1 MDKKTNRNWRDIK
14 LYCVN
19 YNIFYKYY
27 NIMKIGIIGLGMV
40 GKAIFDGLSLNKN
53 NELCFYDIK
62 FSESKI
68 TDVINTE
75 IIYISVPTL
84 PDQNNKCDL
93 SILFN
98 IIEELNDLNYFG
110 IICIKSTIIPET
122 TINLINKYN

>member
-53 NELCFYDIK
+53 NELGNSDK
-62 FSESKI
+62 
-68 TDVINTE
+68 
-75 IIYISVPTL
+75 
-84 PDQNNKCDL
+84 
-93 SILFN
+93 
-98 IIEELNDLNYFG
+98 
-110 IICIKSTIIPET
+110 
-122 TINLINKYN
+122 

>member
-1 MDKKTNRNWRDIK
+1 
-14 LYCVN
+14 
-19 YNIFYKYY
+19 
-27 NIMKIGIIGLGMV
+27 MKIGIIGLGMV